1 MKKIIRTHDDLY
13 LNDKRKKNT
22 KEYFKFLY
30 KNLINN
36 PTIKSKKKNKI
47 IDIRCVKGE
56 MV

>member
-36 PTIKSKKKNKI
+36 PTIKSKKKLT
-47 IDIRCVKGE
+47 
-56 MV
+56 